1 MTYIFTLKDIK
12 TQKKIIRK
20 QKAETRTKALLLL
33 IEKLKGKAKS
43 LTVENV
49 TSELPSLL

>member
-1 MTYIFTLKDIK
+1 MTYIFELKDIK
-12 TQKKIIRK
+12 TQKVITRK
-20 QKAETRTKALLLL
+20 QKGETRTKALMLL
-33 IEKLKGKAKS
+33 IDKLKEKAKN